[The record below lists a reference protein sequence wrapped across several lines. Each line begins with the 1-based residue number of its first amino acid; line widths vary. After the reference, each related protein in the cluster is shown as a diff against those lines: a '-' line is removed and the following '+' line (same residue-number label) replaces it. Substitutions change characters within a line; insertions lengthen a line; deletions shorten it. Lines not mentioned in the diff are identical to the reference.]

1 MSRFFAGG
9 VSDSDYSSSEEE
21 LLSSSEEEEELN
33 SSSEEGEEEAEESD
47 DSEFANNDDD
57 SDSDS
62 DDGAATDPAYFLKKS
77 FAKGAASDDES
88 SDEEDGKKIVK
99 SAKDKLLDEIR
110 SAINTIDSSKTNN
123 DWIVVLSE
131 FDKLNRLLV
140 RAQQQ
145 NLSTPNIYIKAIA
158 QLDDSIQETQQDKKK
173 LNASVSKAFNTVRQ
187 RVKKAVRDN
196 STLVESFREN
206 PEAFEKEAPI
216 SATPSKAGTPAPGV
230 SDGFTSVGKG
240 GKSIEGASF
249 FKTLRSVAESRGR
262 KNVDVREQIKTL
274 EGLIEEAQT
283 PYQSIIAYLMLI
295 PYRFDGS
302 STLSYMA
309 IEQWKLAAQ
318 DINSLFKI
326 LEANKS
332 QYRVLENAEALDDI
346 EVEPTPN
353 AQGIREILGSVVSFV
368 ERLDDE
374 FTRSLQVIDPH
385 ATEYI
390 DRLKDEQI
398 IYSTIIRAQ
407 LYSEL
412 VIPEKDI
419 ANGDQIA
426 RVITRRIEHIYFK
439 PSALIQQSERTAWES
454 LSSIGQKSYI
464 LPFSEDES
472 YIDTLLDSLASV
484 LYKQTNA
491 VYRKRAM
498 LSHIYYYAFN
508 NQYFKARDMFLIS
521 HLQSSIHTSDASL
534 QILFNRALVQLG
546 LCAFRNG
553 LIQEAHQT
561 LQEISTSSRHKELLG
576 QGAQRFNNQNSV
588 ADKQRLLPFH
598 THINLELLESVFLTS
613 SLLIEI
619 PQYAQL
625 GSSIDAKKR
634 LQSKS
639 FRRALEFHERQTF
652 QGPPENTRDFIMH
665 AAKALQAGNWQKASD
680 LLNSIKIWNLF
691 PESDKIRSLIK
702 EKLQEE
708 GLRTY
713 VFQFKSF
720 YSKLSIAKLSKI
732 FELPESKVSAIL
744 SKMIFKEEIAAG
756 LDQVSNSVV
765 FTKGVELTKLQEL
778 ALNLADRAT
787 LLSERNERLAGGHS
801 QQQQGFSYS
810 GYNSGN
816 NQGQNHR
823 QNNRNNQNFKFAP
836 VTGALAS
843 APGSISGGALN
854 GMDKRNNQRR
864 KTTRA

>member
-1 MSRFFAGG
+1 
-9 VSDSDYSSSEEE
+9 
-21 LLSSSEEEEELN
+21 
-33 SSSEEGEEEAEESD
+33 
-47 DSEFANNDDD
+47 
-57 SDSDS
+57 
-62 DDGAATDPAYFLKKS
+62 
-77 FAKGAASDDES
+77 
-88 SDEEDGKKIVK
+88 
-99 SAKDKLLDEIR
+99 
-110 SAINTIDSSKTNN
+110 
-123 DWIVVLSE
+123 
-131 FDKLNRLLV
+131 
-140 RAQQQ
+140 
-145 NLSTPNIYIKAIA
+145 
-158 QLDDSIQETQQDKKK
+158 
-173 LNASVSKAFNTVRQ
+173 
-187 RVKKAVRDN
+187 
-196 STLVESFREN
+196 
-206 PEAFEKEAPI
+206 
-216 SATPSKAGTPAPGV
+216 
-230 SDGFTSVGKG
+230 
-240 GKSIEGASF
+240 
-249 FKTLRSVAESRGR
+249 
-262 KNVDVREQIKTL
+262 
-274 EGLIEEAQT
+274 
-283 PYQSIIAYLMLI
+283 
-295 PYRFDGS
+295 
-302 STLSYMA
+302 
-309 IEQWKLAAQ
+309 
-318 DINSLFKI
+318 
-326 LEANKS
+326 
-332 QYRVLENAEALDDI
+332 
-346 EVEPTPN
+346 
-353 AQGIREILGSVVSFV
+353 
-368 ERLDDE
+368 
-374 FTRSLQVIDPH
+374 
-385 ATEYI
+385 
-390 DRLKDEQI
+390 
-398 IYSTIIRAQ
+398 
-407 LYSEL
+407 
-412 VIPEKDI
+412 
-419 ANGDQIA
+419 
-426 RVITRRIEHIYFK
+426 
-439 PSALIQQSERTAWES
+439 
-454 LSSIGQKSYI
+454 
-464 LPFSEDES
+464 
-472 YIDTLLDSLASV
+472 
-484 LYKQTNA
+484 
-491 VYRKRAM
+491 M

-576 QGAQRFNNQNSV
+576 QGAQRFNNQSSV